1 MPAALHNAFI
11 SALSYASAVYGIIA
25 DGITRVKREMAKSY
39 SGGAHIQEALP
50 VKPSKGL
57 FPIEESHLRALHGFA
72 ASNPIYHNSFR
83 QDMAGA
89 ECIVYEGDINEY
101 WLGSIKHGTSC
112 QPFYPTWLASAY
124 VLAAA
129 ALGFGCTGLVDI
141 GSGDGRIAFCA
152 ALLGMRAHSIEID
165 DSLVGLQKEMVAS
178 TGTDF
183 GPVCMD
189 ALTADYNGMEISRPA
204 FAVGGLPQMGG
215 EMLAEGLLEKI
226 KNGEGSVMSEAVV
239 ILAGEGDSSGPA
251 ARKRRE
257 GAGGLGGWEPIM
269 AKYGLSA
276 RRVISLPTVWTF
288 DQDKET
294 PYIFAGPAGSSGTS
308 GVETS
313 NT

>member
-11 SALSYASAVYGIIA
+11 SALSYASAVYGTIA

-39 SGGAHIQEALP
+39 TGGAHIQEALP
-50 VKPSKGL
+50 VKPSKEM
-57 FPIEESHLRALHGFA
+57 FPMEESHLRALHGFA

-89 ECIVYEGDINEY
+89 ECTIYEGDINEY

-129 ALGFGCTGLVDI
+129 ARGFGCTGLVDI

-189 ALTADYNGMEISRPA
+189 ALAADYSGMGISRPA

-226 KNGEGSVMSEAVV
+226 KNCNDPAMSGTVV
-239 ILAGEGDSSGPA
+239 ILAGEGDRSGPA
-251 ARKRRE
+251 ARRI
-257 GAGGLGGWEPIM
+257 GAGGMGGWESVM

-288 DQDKET
+288 DQDEET
-294 PYIFAGPAGSSGTS
+294 PYICAGLAGSSETS
-308 GVETS
+308 GGKTL
-313 NT
+313 NM

>member
-1 MPAALHNAFI
+1 M
-11 SALSYASAVYGIIA
+11 S
-25 DGITRVKREMAKSY
+25 KSY

-50 VKPSKGL
+50 VRPSKET
-57 FPIEESHLRALHGFA
+57 FPIEESHLGALHGFA
-72 ASNPIYHNSFR
+72 SSNPIYHGSFR
-83 QDMAGA
+83 QDLAGT
-89 ECIVYEGDINEY
+89 ECAIYEGDINEY

-129 ALGFGCTGLVDI
+129 ARGFGCTEFVDI

-152 ALLGMRAHSIEID
+152 ALLGMRTHSIEID
-165 DSLVGLQKEMVAS
+165 DSLVRLQKEVAAS

-189 ALTADYNGMEISRPA
+189 ALEADYGGMDISRPA

-215 EMLAEGLLEKI
+215 EMLAEGLLKKI
-226 KNGEGSVMSEAVV
+226 KNCGGSVMSEAVV

-251 ARKRRE
+251 TRRSRRR
-257 GAGGLGGWEPIM
+257 GAGGLGGWGPVI

-276 RRVISLPTVWTF
+276 RCVISLPTVWTF

-294 PYIFAGPAGSSGTS
+294 PYIFVGLAGSSGAS

-313 NT
+313 NM

>member
-1 MPAALHNAFI
+1 M
-11 SALSYASAVYGIIA
+11 YGIIA
-25 DGITRVKREMAKSY
+25 DGITRVKREMSKSY
-39 SGGAHIQEALP
+39 SGGAHVQEALP
-50 VKPSKGL
+50 VRPSKET
-57 FPIEESHLRALHGFA
+57 FPIEELHLRALHGFA
-72 ASNPIYHNSFR
+72 ASNPIYHGSFR
-83 QDMAGA
+83 QDIAGA
-89 ECIVYEGDINEY
+89 ECIIYEGDINEY

-129 ALGFGCTGLVDI
+129 ARGFGCTELVDI

-165 DSLVGLQKEMVAS
+165 DSLVGLQKEVETS
-178 TGTDF
+178 TGTNF

-189 ALTADYNGMEISRPA
+189 ALAADYGGMDISRPA

-226 KNGEGSVMSEAVV
+226 KNCGGSVMSEAVV

-251 ARKRRE
+251 ARRGRGRE
-257 GAGGLGGWEPIM
+257 GAGGLGGWEPVM
-269 AKYGLSA
+269 AKYGLST

-294 PYIFAGPAGSSGTS
+294 PYIFAGFAEPSEAS

>member
-1 MPAALHNAFI
+1 M
-11 SALSYASAVYGIIA
+11 YGIIA
-25 DGITRVKREMAKSY
+25 DGITRVKREMSKSY
-39 SGGAHIQEALP
+39 SGGAHVQEALP
-50 VKPSKGL
+50 VRPSKET

-72 ASNPIYHNSFR
+72 ASNPIYHGSFR
-83 QDMAGA
+83 QDIAGA
-89 ECIVYEGDINEY
+89 ECTIYEGDINEY

-129 ALGFGCTGLVDI
+129 AKGFGCTELVDI

-152 ALLGMRAHSIEID
+152 ALLGMKAYSIEID
-165 DSLVGLQKEMVAS
+165 DSLVKLQEEVAAS

-189 ALTADYNGMEISRPA
+189 ALAADYGGMDISRPA

-215 EMLAEGLLEKI
+215 EMLVEGLLEKI
-226 KNGEGSVMSEAVV
+226 EDCGDSVMSEAVV

-251 ARKRRE
+251 ARRRRE
-257 GAGGLGGWEPIM
+257 GTGGLGGWESTI

-276 RRVISLPTVWTF
+276 RRVINLPTVWTF

-294 PYIFAGPAGSSGTS
+294 PYIFAGLAGSSETP

>member
-1 MPAALHNAFI
+1 M
-11 SALSYASAVYGIIA
+11 YGTIA
-25 DGITRVKREMAKSY
+25 EGITLVKRDMSKSY
-39 SGGAHIQEALP
+39 SGGAHVQEALP
-50 VKPSKGL
+50 VRPSKGT

-72 ASNPIYHNSFR
+72 ASNPIYHGSFR
-83 QDMAGA
+83 QDLAGT
-89 ECIVYEGDINEY
+89 ECTIYEGDINEY

-129 ALGFGCTGLVDI
+129 ARGFGCTELVDI

-165 DSLVGLQKEMVAS
+165 DSLVRLQNEMAAS

-189 ALTADYNGMEISRPA
+189 ALAADYRSMDLPRPA

-226 KNGEGSVMSEAVV
+226 KNGGGSAMSETVV

-251 ARKRRE
+251 ARRRRE
-257 GAGGLGGWEPIM
+257 GEGGLGGWGPVI
-269 AKYGLSA
+269 AKYGLSV
-276 RRVISLPTVWTF
+276 RRVTSLPTVWTF
-288 DQDKET
+288 DQNKET
-294 PYIFAGPAGSSGTS
+294 PYIFAGLAGPSGAS
-308 GVETS
+308 GGETS

>member
-1 MPAALHNAFI
+1 M
-11 SALSYASAVYGIIA
+11 YDIIA
-25 DGITRVKREMAKSY
+25 DGITRVKREMSKGY
-39 SGGAHIQEALP
+39 SGGAHVQEALP
-50 VKPSKGL
+50 VRPSKET

-72 ASNPIYHNSFR
+72 VSNPIYHGSFR
-83 QDMAGA
+83 QDMAGT
-89 ECIVYEGDINEY
+89 ECAIYEGDINEY

-129 ALGFGCTGLVDI
+129 AQGFGCTELVDI

-165 DSLVGLQKEMVAS
+165 DSLVRLQKGMEAS
-178 TGTDF
+178 TGTNF

-189 ALTADYNGMEISRPA
+189 ALAADYGGMDIPRPA

-226 KNGEGSVMSEAVV
+226 KSCGGSVMSEAVV

-251 ARKRRE
+251 ARRGRRG
-257 GAGGLGGWEPIM
+257 GAGGLGGWEPVM

-294 PYIFAGPAGSSGTS
+294 PYIFAGFAGSSGAS
-308 GVETS
+308 GGETS

>member
-1 MPAALHNAFI
+1 MPAAPHNAFI
-11 SALSYASAVYGIIA
+11 SALPYASAVYGTIA
-25 DGITRVKREMAKSY
+25 DGITSVKREMSKCY

-50 VKPSKGL
+50 IRPSKEA
-57 FPIEESHLRALHGFA
+57 FPIEEPHLRALHGFA
-72 ASNPIYHNSFR
+72 ESNPIYHGSFR
-83 QDMAGA
+83 QDLAGT
-89 ECIVYEGDINEY
+89 ECTIYEGDINEY

-124 VLAAA
+124 VLATAA
-129 ALGFGCTGLVDI
+129 RGFGCTGLVDI

-152 ALLGMRAHSIEID
+152 ALLGMRTRSIEID
-165 DSLVGLQKEMVAS
+165 GSLVKLQEEVAAS

-189 ALTADYNGMEISRPA
+189 ALAADYGSMDISRPA

-226 KNGEGSVMSEAVV
+226 KNGDGSVMSEAVV